1 MNYEQAFAIVGLDT
15 SEGVDIGSV
24 LEAIAVEKV
33 VWTRERAESEVLRL
47 NRLKEGESV
56 VYFWTLTRVEQ
67 RQP

>member
-67 RQP
+67 R

>member
-33 VWTRERAESEVLRL
+33 VWTRERAESKVLRL

-67 RQP
+67 R